1 MRWIQ
6 QVNTPVEVLTTVEQV
21 EQFMN
26 KEIKD
31 LEKKVIQTVKVLG
44 LFYPPCFSF
53 LNQKIIFL
61 RILMQLKLLLNI
73 KTLSSISPPHCFVKK
88 QQLLLF
94 KVY

>member
-44 LFYPPCFSF
+44 LFYDKDEMEED
-53 LNQKIIFL
+53 L
-61 RILMQLKLLLNI
+61 
-73 KTLSSISPPHCFVKK
+73 T
-88 QQLLLF
+88 
-94 KVY
+94 

>member
-6 QVNTPVEVLTTVEQV
+6 QVNTPVVVLTTVEQV

-44 LFYPPCFSF
+44 LFYDKDEMEEDITQF
-53 LNQKIIFL
+53 
-61 RILMQLKLLLNI
+61 KLAANNMRSVGEVEFAI
-73 KTLSSISPPHCFVKK
+73 CTVTQEVKK
-88 QQLLLF
+88 L
-94 KVY
+94 